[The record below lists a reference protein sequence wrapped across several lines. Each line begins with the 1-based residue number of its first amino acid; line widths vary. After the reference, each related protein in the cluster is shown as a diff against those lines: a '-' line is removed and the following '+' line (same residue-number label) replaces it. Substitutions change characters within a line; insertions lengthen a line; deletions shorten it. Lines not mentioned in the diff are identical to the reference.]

1 MKSIQYR
8 LENRSLKGRS
18 PWAEPGRAVW
28 WLWLWTVSPSSVWQK
43 SHGRKVNPQHRTA
56 PLQSCTAGVCET
68 SPTFPSTPTL
78 ATVQL
83 RPVYWGC
90 MGCKKPS
97 RCPVSFHE
105 PTHLH
110 LLSSNLVRV
119 KPSTAPRIMESL
131 FWFWVTTRMLLG
143 ITQHPGFLPKF
154 SFCYFMPE
162 LKQEAWQL
170 LAL

>member
-1 MKSIQYR
+1 MRFMKSIQYR

-131 FWFWVTTRMLLG
+131 F
-143 ITQHPGFLPKF
+143 
-154 SFCYFMPE
+154 
-162 LKQEAWQL
+162 
-170 LAL
+170 